1 MSNKTEGKRLLALA
15 LATSLVLLN
24 LPAAIGGPFAA
35 LLGTSSASAAIF
47 NGGGGCFASP
57 QKATLAVESTT
68 VTPGTAAS
76 VIITGTGFQ
85 PFVQVNV
92 FNNAAQPLAGND
104 EGSNQQTLNVASDG
118 TFTTTFAAFPGF
130 TAQTG
135 LVTNTDYAI
144 GAEDAGGNC
153 ATLTGITE
161 GPGTTT
167 PGGLPAGAAEIVGFS
182 GTFTGTLTPSQSG
195 TSQSIQVTFPISVA
209 ANQIFTATIDTNP
222 NNNDTTTQG
231 APQTLL
237 NFTPTGGTNGELA
250 PGTALTINLPGTLS
264 GQNVHSV
271 VVTVPVS
278 PTSIFTPTGTAVGAF
293 GVRYVEPSP
302 AVTISPAS
310 GPAFTNIT
318 LSGVGFG
325 GSTSGTSDSVTI
337 TSTAFAAG
345 SVASTSI
352 PSPAVDISGTWTTT
366 FPLTATTFANG
377 GTIVITSTDL
387 AGVSIGKSFVITP
400 LTTTTTGASISL
412 ISTNP
417 CPPAS
422 GSSASAVAGQSVPLV
437 LSGFG
442 ASEQVNLSVAGATA
456 SVIGTTDAN
465 GNLVVASIPLT
476 TSGLTRNIPANSI
489 SGDQGVSGA
498 TYTVSA
504 IGLSSGKVATTFLT
518 SCGSSLVAGPSTVN
532 VGGSTT
538 ITGTGF
544 AANSVVTLTDY
555 LYNPLLITSTTSTGV
570 VPANGS
576 TNNGGTS
583 TVYTSTTSAVGSFST
598 PITLPTSFGAYTVRA
613 QDLSGIV
620 ATVPVTVGVAS
631 FTVTPTAVY
640 PTQGFT
646 LSAAN
651 GFQVGETVYVTPT
664 NGTAV
669 VTTTNASGGFSV
681 PLVAPAN
688 SPNGALN
695 ITVSAATEGTSV
707 VTETIAVPTATV
719 TVATPVT
726 SIGASVPVT
735 GAGFI
740 PSQPVTIDLTFTSGG
755 VTLPVPSSAVTATVD
770 ASGAFSTTYTISP
783 SVLVASG
790 SYNLRAT
797 SSVAPQQQATAPIT
811 VSNAVVTGP
820 SGNPSAPTAIYFAEG
835 YTGRAATNGKADF
848 NEFISVLNPDNFSKP
863 VTFTYFIQGS
873 STPVVTT
880 TMVPANSDILESV
893 NTDVGPDKIVSAL
906 VSSPYRVAAERV
918 INRVSATGA
927 TLDADSSLGS
937 TNPSTTVY
945 FAEGYTG
952 ASFQQYLTVMNP
964 MSATASVTVTFLTQG
979 APVVPARVVS
989 FTVPANSRYTEN
1001 IRADYLAYSDK
1012 SEGMVVQSSSPI
1024 VAERVEYWGD
1034 GAGSGKY
1041 GADTQPGLTT
1051 AAKQWF
1057 FAYGSDTGAGT
1068 SNIAS
1073 PAQLSNDESYV
1084 TIVNPS
1090 LVPGSDATVLVSFFD
1105 STGKSINS
1113 VNLTVS
1119 PGSRETVVVNNALPG
1134 PVAGDFA
1141 TVVNS
1146 DQPIMVEHPQY
1157 LGGSPNAGTNPGASP
1172 VGSPAGLQATYFPN
1186 VNTATAAGAPI
1197 SETVFLYNPG
1207 NTPVTVQGTYYTPG
1221 GATVTKSY
1229 VVPVSSTGVGGILTI
1244 NVNADA
1250 GGLPQG
1256 PLGAVYTT
1264 SSGSFVAARV
1274 ANDPGQKSYIATQ
1287 GVPGM

>member
-15 LATSLVLLN
+15 LAASLVLLN
-24 LPAAIGGPFAA
+24 LPAAIGGPVAA

-57 QKATLAVESTT
+57 QKATLAIQTTTLTASTA
-68 VTPGTAAS
+68 GG
-76 VIITGTGFQ
+76 VIITGTNFQ
-85 PFVQVNV
+85 PFVQVTL
-92 FNNAAQPLAGND
+92 FNNAAQPFAGSD
-104 EGSNQQTLNVASDG
+104 EGSNPFTIVVPSSG
-118 TFTTTFAAFPGF
+118 TFTTTVPASWVP
-130 TAQTG
+130 TNI
-135 LVTNTDYAI
+135 VTNTDYAI

-161 GPGTTT
+161 GPGSAAT
-167 PGGLPAGAAEIVGFS
+167 PTGLPAGTPEVVGFS
-182 GTFTGTLTPSQSG
+182 GTFTGTLTPSASG
-195 TSQSIQVTFPISVA
+195 TSQSIQVTFPVTLVA
-209 ANQIFTATIDTNP
+209 NSIFTATIDTNP
-222 NNNDTTTQG
+222 SNNDLTTQG

-237 NFTPTGGTNGELA
+237 NFTPTGANGTLA
-250 PGTALTINLPGTLS
+250 PGTALTINLPGTLQ
-264 GQNVHSV
+264 GMNVHSV
-271 VVTVPVS
+271 IVTAPIS
-278 PTSIFTPTGTAVGAF
+278 PTGTAVGAF

-302 AVTISPAS
+302 ALTISPAS

-325 GSTSGTSDSVTI
+325 GSTSGTSNIVSI

-345 SVASTSI
+345 SVASSSI
-352 PSPAVDISGTWTTT
+352 PSPVTDISGTWSTT

-377 GTIVITSTDL
+377 GTIVLTATDQ
-387 AGVSIGKSFVITP
+387 AGVSVGKSFVITP

-456 SVIGTTDAN
+456 SIIGTTDAN

-476 TSGLTRNIPANSI
+476 TSGLTRNTPVNGIA
-489 SGDQGVSGA
+489 GDQGVSGA

-518 SCGSSLVAGPSTVN
+518 SCGSSLTANPSTVN

-544 AANSVVTLTDY
+544 AAGSVVTLTDY
-555 LYNPLLITSTTSTGV
+555 LYNAATITSTTSSGV

-576 TNNGGTS
+576 ANNGGTAA
-583 TVYTSTTSAVGSFST
+583 VYTTTTSAVGSFST
-598 PITLPTSFGAYTVRA
+598 PITLPTTFGAYTVRA

-620 ATVPVTVGVAS
+620 ATTPVTVGVATIS
-631 FTVTPTAVY
+631 VTPTSVY

-646 LSAAN
+646 LTAAS
-651 GFQVGETVYVTPT
+651 GFKAGESVYITPT

-669 VTTTNASGGFSV
+669 VTTTNSSGGFSV

-726 SIGASVPVT
+726 SIGAAVPVT

-740 PSQPVTIDLTFTSGG
+740 PSQPVTIDLEFTSGG
-755 VTLPVPSSAVTATVD
+755 VTLPVPLSAVTATVS
-770 ASGAFSTTYTISP
+770 ASGDFSTTYTISP

-790 SYNLRAT
+790 AYTLRAT

-873 STPVVTT
+873 STPVVTST
-880 TMVPANSDILESV
+880 VVPANSDILESV

-906 VSSPYRVAAERV
+906 VASPYRISAERV
-918 INRVSATGA
+918 INRVSATGT

-979 APVVPARVVS
+979 APVVPARVIS

-1024 VAERVEYWGD
+1024 VAERVQYWGD

-1068 SNIAS
+1068 ANIAS

-1274 ANDPGQKSYIATQ
+1274 ANDPGQKSFIATQ